1 MPRTPPLPPRR
12 SEVHSP
18 ACPSLKE
25 HLSRC
30 IAALDTDEG
39 WNLDDFVS
47 FARMT
52 WDTERIVSDPDLTWI
67 YERQRAESV
76 A

>member
-1 MPRTPPLPPRR
+1 M
-12 SEVHSP
+12 HSP

-30 IAALDTDEG
+30 IAALDPGEAF
-39 WNLDDFVS
+39 NLRAFCE
-47 FARMT
+47 FAQMS
-52 WDTERIVSDPDLTWI
+52 WDTERLVSDPDLTWI
-67 YERQRAESV
+67 YERERERAM